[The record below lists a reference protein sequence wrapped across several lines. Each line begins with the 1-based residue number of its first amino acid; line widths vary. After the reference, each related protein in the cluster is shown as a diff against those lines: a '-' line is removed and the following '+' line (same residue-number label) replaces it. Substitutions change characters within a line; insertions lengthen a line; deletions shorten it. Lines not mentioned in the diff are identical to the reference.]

1 MDRVYTDFRQM
12 MPTARDIV
20 LKLGV
25 VLGLT
30 MPGTGAMAEQALI
43 VVNHAYQGAEARRD
57 VRTRAEDV
65 SETLFGLGYAVN
77 RLENPDATDIR
88 TALDRLQAQA
98 GPVVIYFAGRSI
110 VENGQ
115 TRLMTT
121 NGRDAVELDDAM
133 ARAGAGTRDATLVF
147 LDVCLDP
154 VVPETPVEPSAIQ
167 VDDEEAP
174 AANDATATYV
184 GIGPV
189 SATDGLFVASS
200 MPVGVA
206 CANLDQSLTEVMLER
221 LLIPG
226 LDLATSFEGTNV
238 ATMSTLSAPFIF
250 RNVESGIRLTADD
263 YRMLDSLSPQA
274 QARMLASWEAAGI
287 AVDRDGSGQQATVPQ
302 IVTTET
308 VVLTSPVRPVATGG
322 ATLAPVTNAVS
333 RVQQSASLAPRNPTP
348 VQVSTNTTRAVPGAG
363 GLPRPSIIVGLIEP
377 TEVAFPTVTEPTG
390 PVSGS
395 TIEYTDIAGRRALRD
410 NDPELFATLVDGGA
424 FDPPPAELVVALQT
438 ELQRMNCYNSG
449 IDGAWG
455 PGSRAAVGRYYEQLE
470 AASPSQDADVSIF
483 RQIMMRDDVSC
494 PAQPVAQTNRT
505 PTTRTTQ
512 PRTQPRTQPAQTQQQ
527 PTQQQQPSRTIN
539 RSSGTGIF
547 R

>member
-12 MPTARDIV
+12 MPTARDIA

-25 VLGLT
+25 VLGLA

-43 VVNHAYQGAEARRD
+43 IVNHAYQGAEARRD

-65 SETLFGLGYAVN
+65 SEALFGLGYAVN

-154 VVPETPVEPSAIQ
+154 VVPETPVEPSAIP

-189 SATDGLFVASS
+189 PATDGLFVASS

-206 CANLDQSLTEVMLER
+206 CTNLDQSLTEVMLER

-274 QARMLASWEAAGI
+274 QAQMLASWEAAGI
-287 AVDRDGSGQQATVPQ
+287 AVDREGSGQQATIPQ

-410 NDPELFATLVDGGA
+410 DNPELFATLVDGGA
-424 FDPPPAELVVALQT
+424 FDPPAAELVVALQT

-483 RQIMMRDDVSC
+483 RQIMIRDDVSC
-494 PAQPVAQTNRT
+494 PAQAVARPTATQ
-505 PTTRTTQ
+505 TTRTTQ
-512 PRTQPRTQPAQTQQQ
+512 PRTQQRTQPAQTQQQ

-539 RSSGTGIF
+539 RSTGTGIF